1 MANILFLGMPSFG
14 HVNPTI
20 GLVAELT
27 RRGHPVTYFAAET
40 FREPLVAA
48 GAEFRTYPVDLD
60 MFAPRRPE
68 ALDEGSPLQRILESG
83 PAVVADI
90 LAQVAGRAYDRL
102 VHSAAFPFAK
112 AMAQIL
118 GVPTIASLGIF
129 LGLEPFLDKK
139 RPPGFFGGAAVAE
152 AYQRTA
158 RTLETTY
165 GVSLPV
171 DPMDGLFNR
180 GDLNLVYTSHYFAGE
195 LPYFDS
201 SYLFVGPPIHERKE
215 PVDFPLEQL
224 RGKRVLYISMG
235 TVFGA
240 HAQRLYGIFIE
251 AFREWDGIV
260 VLAAHKVDPATLAVP
275 AHFIVRDYV
284 PQNAI
289 LRCATAAITHCGM
302 NSLNDILVHEVPF
315 VALPLGADQPLLAA
329 RAQALGATVALDAA
343 TVTPRLLRDAVD
355 RVIIDPA
362 IRVGIDRINESFKA
376 AGGYPRAVD
385 AILAMPGRPEGNHID

>member
-1 MANILFLGMPSFG
+1 MSNILFLGMPSFG

-27 RRGHPVTYFAAET
+27 TRGHPVTYFASEK
-40 FREPLVAA
+40 FREPLEAA
-48 GAEFRTYPVDLD
+48 GAEFKSYPVDLD

-68 ALDEGSPLQRILESG
+68 AMAEGSPLQRILEAG

-90 LAQVAGRAYDRL
+90 LAKVAGRSYDRL
-102 VHSAAFPFAK
+102 IHSAAFPFAK
-112 AMAQIL
+112 TMTQIL

-129 LGLEPFLDKK
+129 LGLESFLDKK
-139 RPPGFFGGAAVAE
+139 RPPGFFGGAAMAE
-152 AYQRTA
+152 TYQRTA
-158 RTLETTY
+158 RTLQTTY
-165 GVSLPV
+165 GVTLPV

-195 LPYFDS
+195 VPYFDS
-201 SYLFVGPPIHERKE
+201 SYLFIGPPVHERKE
-215 PVDFPLEQL
+215 SIDFPLERLQ
-224 RGKRVLYISMG
+224 GKRVLYVSLG

-260 VLAAHKVDPATLAVP
+260 VLAAHKVDPRALAVP
-275 AHFIVRDYV
+275 EHFIMRDYV

-289 LRCATAAITHCGM
+289 LRCATAAVTHCGM

-315 VALPLGADQPLLAA
+315 VAIPLGADQPLLAA
-329 RAQALGATVALDAA
+329 RAQALGATLALDAE
-343 TVTPRLLRDAVD
+343 TLTPQQLRECVN
-355 RVIIDPA
+355 RVILDPA
-362 IRVGIDRINESFKA
+362 IRVGIDRINQSFKA
-376 AGGYPRAVD
+376 AGGYPLAVD
-385 AILAMPGRPEGNHID
+385 AILTMPARPEGKRID